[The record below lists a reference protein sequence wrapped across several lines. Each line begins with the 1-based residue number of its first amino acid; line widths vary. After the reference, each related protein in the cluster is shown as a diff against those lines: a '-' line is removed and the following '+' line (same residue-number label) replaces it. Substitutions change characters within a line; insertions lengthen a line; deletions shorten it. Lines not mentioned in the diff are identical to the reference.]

1 MPSIHA
7 AQPDLNVVPRFAAV
21 ELDEQRLNRLREL
34 RAVIDALRQEK
45 ESRDPLLAWVLEDN
59 HSRNTRRD

>member
-7 AQPDLNVVPRFAAV
+7 AQPDLNVVPRFQPADF
-21 ELDEQRLNRLREL
+21 DEQRLNRLREL

-59 HSRNTRRD
+59 HSGNTRRD